1 MRGVRSTSFARAV
14 AGLAAGI
21 LLASAVSATATA
33 DTKKELAAAKAKLKA
48 IEKRMKASQ
57 QRLTQLR
64 AAGDAIAG
72 QMHEA
77 YESIEVIQARERRV
91 REDIQELR
99 KRLLSIQGR
108 LDDRA
113 RIAYQTGGVFS
124 LELLLGSHSL
134 SDLSSRLE
142 IVDRA
147 TDNDRALIERVEGL
161 DAHLRNRQVELNRLE
176 VQRLGKNRH
185 LIERQQ
191 TLQRQLSTEVDLINQ
206 QKSDAKK
213 IGALAKQLGKEWQRQ
228 VEEAR
233 QRAIQSTTRNALLK
247 PAPKKPSGP
256 ALSKGTVL
264 QICPVDPPNHYTS
277 SFGDP
282 RSGGRSHQGNDI
294 MAPYGTPIRA
304 PFPGVA
310 TTSSSYLGGL
320 GVYVHGEK
328 GFVFNAHLSRFGKL
342 GRVKAGDII
351 GYVGNTGNAR
361 YTSPHN
367 HFEWHPGGGSAVNPY
382 YYLLEACR

>member
-1 MRGVRSTSFARAV
+1 MKSPFARAV
-14 AGLAAGI
+14 ASLAAGVLVI
-21 LLASAVSATATA
+21 GLVGPTATA
-33 DTKKELAAAKAKLKA
+33 DTKSDLAAAKAKLKSL
-48 IEKRMKASQ
+48 EKRVEASQ
-57 QRLTQLR
+57 RRLERLR
-64 AAGDAIAG
+64 AAGDAIVG
-72 QMHEA
+72 QMYLAE
-77 YESIEVIQARERRV
+77 ESIHDLQKREHRVRQEIREARER
-91 REDIQELR
+91 
-99 KRLLSIQGR
+99 LLGIQGR

-113 RIAYQTGGVFS
+113 RLAYQTGGVLS
-124 LELLLGSHSL
+124 LELLLGSNSL
-134 SDLSSRLE
+134 SDFSSRLE

-147 TDNDRALIERVEGL
+147 TDSDRELIERVEAL
-161 DAHLRNRQVELNRLE
+161 DAELRNRTVQLRQLE
-176 VQRLGKNRH
+176 VQRLGKDRY
-185 LIERQQ
+185 LLERQQ
-191 TLQRQLSTEVDLINQ
+191 TLHRQMATEARLIDQ
-206 QKSDAKK
+206 QKSDVKK
-213 IGALAKQLGKEWQRQ
+213 MEALAKKLGTEWRRQ

-233 QRAIQSTTRNALLK
+233 QRAIQSTTRSALLT
-247 PAPKKPSGP
+247 PPPKKKPKGP
-256 ALSKGTVL
+256 QLSKKTL
-264 QICPVDPPNHYTS
+264 FQICPVDPPRHYTS

-310 TTSSSYLGGL
+310 TTSNSYLGGL

-367 HFEWHPGGGSAVNPY
+367 HFEWHPGNGAAVDPY
-382 YYLLEACR
+382 HYLNEVC

>member
-1 MRGVRSTSFARAV
+1 MRGVRSAFARAV
-14 AGLAAGI
+14 ASLAAG
-21 LLASAVSATATA
+21 LLMFSAVGATATA
-33 DTKKELAAAKAKLKA
+33 DTKKELEAAKAKLKA

-64 AAGDAIAG
+64 AAGDAVAG
-72 QMHEA
+72 QMHVA

-91 REDIQELR
+91 REDIQDLR
-99 KRLLSIQGR
+99 ERLLGIQGR

-113 RIAYQTGGVFS
+113 RLAYQTGGVFS
-124 LELLLGSHSL
+124 LELLLGSNSL

-161 DAHLRNRQVELNRLE
+161 DAHLRNRHVELNRLE
-176 VQRLGKNRH
+176 AQRLGKNRH
-185 LIERQQ
+185 LLERQQ
-191 TLQRQLSTEVDLINQ
+191 VLQRQMSTEVDLINQ

-213 IGALAKQLGKEWQRQ
+213 ISALAKKLGKEWQRQ

-256 ALSKGTVL
+256 ALSKNTVL

-320 GVYVHGEK
+320 GVYVKGSK

-342 GRVKAGDII
+342 GNVKAGDII

-367 HFEWHPGGGSAVNPY
+367 HFEWHPGNGSAVDPY
-382 YYLLEACR
+382 PYLNEVC

>member
-1 MRGVRSTSFARAV
+1 MAS
-14 AGLAAGI
+14 LAAGL
-21 LLASAVSATATA
+21 LLASVVGTTATA
-33 DTKKELAAAKAKLKA
+33 DTKKELEAAKAKLKA
-48 IEKRMKASQ
+48 LEKRMKASE

-64 AAGDAIAG
+64 SAGDAIAG
-72 QMHEA
+72 QMHVA
-77 YESIEVIQARERRV
+77 YESIEVLQAREERV
-91 REDIQELR
+91 RQDIREAR
-99 KRLLSIQGR
+99 DRLLGIQGR

-113 RIAYQTGGVFS
+113 RLAYQTGGVFS
-124 LELLLGSHSL
+124 LELLLSSSSL

-147 TDNDRALIERVEGL
+147 TDSDRALIERVEGL
-161 DAHLRNRQVELNRLE
+161 DAELRIRQAELNRLE
-176 VQRLGKNRH
+176 VRRLGQNRY
-185 LIERQQ
+185 LLERQQ
-191 TLQRQLSTEVDLINQ
+191 TLQRQMSTEVDLINQ
-206 QKSDAKK
+206 QKADAKK
-213 IGALAKQLGKEWQRQ
+213 ISALAKKLGKEWQRQ

-256 ALSKGTVL
+256 ALSKNTVL

-320 GVYVHGEK
+320 GVYVKGSK

-342 GRVKAGDII
+342 GNVKAGDII

-367 HFEWHPGGGSAVNPY
+367 HFEWHPGGGSAVDPY
-382 YYLLEACR
+382 PYLNEVC

>member
-1 MRGVRSTSFARAV
+1 V
-14 AGLAAGI
+14 ASLAAGL
-21 LLASAVSATATA
+21 LLASAVGTTATA
-33 DTKKELAAAKAKLKA
+33 DPKKELEAAKAKLKA
-48 IEKRMKASQ
+48 LEKRMKASQ
-57 QRLTQLR
+57 QRLTQFR

-72 QMHEA
+72 QMHAA

-91 REDIQELR
+91 RQDIRGVRE
-99 KRLLSIQGR
+99 RLLGIQGR

-113 RIAYQTGGVFS
+113 RTAYQTGGVFS
-124 LELLLGSHSL
+124 LELLLSSSSL

-147 TDNDRALIERVEGL
+147 TDSDRALIERVEGL
-161 DAHLRNRQVELNRLE
+161 DAELRNRQADLNRLE
-176 VQRLGKNRH
+176 AQRLGQNRH
-185 LIERQQ
+185 LIDRERI
-191 TLQRQLSTEVDLINQ
+191 LQRQLSTEVDLINQ

-213 IGALAKQLGKEWQRQ
+213 ISALAKKLGEEWQRQ

-233 QRAIQSTTRNALLK
+233 QRAVQSTTRNALLK

-256 ALSKGTVL
+256 ALSKNTVL

-294 MAPYGTPIRA
+294 MAPYGTPVRA

-320 GVYVHGEK
+320 GVYIHGEK

-367 HFEWHPGGGSAVNPY
+367 HFEWHPGGGSAVDPY
-382 YYLLEACR
+382 PYLNEVC

>member
-1 MRGVRSTSFARAV
+1 MAS
-14 AGLAAGI
+14 LAAGL
-21 LLASAVSATATA
+21 LLASAVGTTATA
-33 DTKKELAAAKAKLKA
+33 DTKKELAVAKAKLKA
-48 IEKRMKASQ
+48 LEKRVKASQ

-72 QMHEA
+72 QMHAA
-77 YESIEVIQARERRV
+77 YESIEVIQAKERRV
-91 REDIQELR
+91 RADIREVR
-99 KRLLSIQGR
+99 ERLLGIQGR
-108 LDDRA
+108 LDARA
-113 RIAYQTGGVFS
+113 RTAYQTGGVFS
-124 LELLLGSHSL
+124 LELLLGSNSL

-147 TDNDRALIERVEGL
+147 TDSDRALIERVEAL
-161 DAHLRNRQVELNRLE
+161 DAQLRNRQLELNRLE

-185 LIERQQ
+185 LLERQR
-191 TLQRQLSTEVDLINQ
+191 TLQRQLGTEVDLINQ
-206 QKSDAKK
+206 QKSDVKKIARLAKK
-213 IGALAKQLGKEWQRQ
+213 LGKEYQRQ
-228 VEEAR
+228 VEDAR
-233 QRAIQSTTRNALLK
+233 QRAIQSTTRKALLK
-247 PAPKKPSGP
+247 PTPKKPSGP
-256 ALSKGTVL
+256 ALSKNTVL

-320 GVYVHGEK
+320 GVYVHGDK

-367 HFEWHPGGGSAVNPY
+367 HFEWHPGGGSAVDPY
-382 YYLLEACR
+382 PYLNEVC

>member
-1 MRGVRSTSFARAV
+1 MAS
-14 AGLAAGI
+14 LAAG
-21 LLASAVSATATA
+21 LLVASAFGPTATA
-33 DTKKELAAAKAKLKA
+33 DPKKELAAAKAKLKA
-48 IEKRMKASQ
+48 LEKRMKASQ

-72 QMHEA
+72 QMHTA
-77 YESIEVIQARERRV
+77 YESIEVLQAKEEQVRQDIREARER
-91 REDIQELR
+91 
-99 KRLLSIQGR
+99 LLGIQGQ
-108 LDDRA
+108 LDERA
-113 RIAYQTGGVFS
+113 RAAYQTGGVLS
-124 LELLLGSHSL
+124 LEMLLGSNSL

-147 TDNDRALIERVEGL
+147 TDSDRALIERVEGL
-161 DAHLRNRQVELNRLE
+161 DAQLRNRQVELRRLE
-176 VQRLGKNRH
+176 AQRLGQNRH
-185 LIERQQ
+185 LLERQR
-191 TLQRQLSTEVDLINQ
+191 TLQRQMSTEVNLINQ

-213 IGALAKQLGKEWQRQ
+213 IAEVAKKLGREWQRQ

-233 QRAIQSTTRNALLK
+233 QRAIQSTTRNSLLK
-247 PAPKKPSGP
+247 PPPKKKPSGP
-256 ALSKGTVL
+256 SLSKNTVL
-264 QICPVDPPNHYTS
+264 QICPVDAPNHYTS

-342 GRVKAGDII
+342 GSVKAGDII

-367 HFEWHPGGGSAVNPY
+367 HFEWHPGNGSAVDPY
-382 YYLLEACR
+382 HYLNEVC

>member
-1 MRGVRSTSFARAV
+1 MRGVRSTAFARVV
-14 AGLAAGI
+14 ASLAASL
-21 LLASAVSATATA
+21 LLASAAGTTATA

-48 IEKRMKASQ
+48 LEKRMEASER
-57 QRLTQLR
+57 RLKELR

-72 QMHEA
+72 QMHLA
-77 YESIEVIQARERRV
+77 YESIEVLQAKERRV
-91 REDIQELR
+91 RQEIHGVR
-99 KRLLSIQGR
+99 ERLLGIQGR

-113 RIAYQTGGVFS
+113 RTAYQTGGVFS
-124 LELLLGSHSL
+124 LELLLSSSSL

-147 TDNDRALIERVEGL
+147 TDSDRALIERVEGL
-161 DAHLRNRQVELNRLE
+161 DAQLRTRQAELQRLE
-176 VQRLGKNRH
+176 IQRLGQNRH
-185 LIERQQ
+185 LLERQQ
-191 TLQRQLSTEVDLINQ
+191 TLQRQLNTEVDLINQ

-213 IGALAKQLGKEWQRQ
+213 ISALAKKLGEDWQQQ

-233 QRAIQSTTRNALLK
+233 QRAIQSTTRKALLK

-256 ALSKGTVL
+256 ALSKNTVL
-264 QICPVDPPNHYTS
+264 QICPVDPPRHYTS

-294 MAPYGTPIRA
+294 MAPYGTPVRA

-320 GVYVHGEK
+320 GVYVHGER

-367 HFEWHPGGGSAVNPY
+367 HFEWHPGGGSAVDPY
-382 YYLLEACR
+382 PYLNEVC

>member
-14 AGLAAGI
+14 ASLVAGL
-21 LLASAVSATATA
+21 LLFSAVGATATA

-64 AAGDAIAG
+64 SAGDAIAG
-72 QMHEA
+72 QMHAA

-99 KRLLSIQGR
+99 RRLQGIQGR

-113 RIAYQTGGVFS
+113 RMAYQTGGVFS

-176 VQRLGKNRH
+176 AQRLGKNRH

-191 TLQRQLSTEVDLINQ
+191 TLQRQLGTEVDLINQ
-206 QKSDAKK
+206 QKADAKK
-213 IGALAKQLGKEWQRQ
+213 ISALAKKLGKEWQRQ

-247 PAPKKPSGP
+247 PPPKKPSGP

-320 GVYVHGEK
+320 GVYVKGSK

-342 GRVKAGDII
+342 GNVKAGDII

-367 HFEWHPGGGSAVNPY
+367 HFEWHPGGGSAVDPY
-382 YYLLEACR
+382 PYLNEVC

>member
-1 MRGVRSTSFARAV
+1 MRGVRSSAFARAAASLV
-14 AGLAAGI
+14 AGVLV
-21 LLASAVSATATA
+21 ASLVGTTATA

-48 IEKRMKASQ
+48 IEKRMKASER
-57 QRLTQLR
+57 RLQQLR
-64 AAGDAIAG
+64 GAGDAIAG
-72 QMHEA
+72 QMHVA
-77 YESIEVIQARERRV
+77 YESIEVLQAKEKQVRRDIRDLRER
-91 REDIQELR
+91 
-99 KRLLSIQGR
+99 LLGIQGR

-113 RIAYQTGGVFS
+113 RRAYQTGGVFS
-124 LELLLGSHSL
+124 LELLLGSSSL

-147 TDNDRALIERVEGL
+147 TDSDRALIERVEGL
-161 DAHLRNRQVELNRLE
+161 DAQLRIRQAELRRLE
-176 VQRLGKNRH
+176 RERLGKNRH
-185 LIERQQ
+185 LLERQA
-191 TLQRQLSTEVDLINQ
+191 TLQRQMSTEMDLIDQ

-213 IGALAKQLGKEWQRQ
+213 ISALAKKLGKEWQRQ

-233 QRAIQSTTRNALLK
+233 QRAIQSTTRSALLK

-256 ALSKGTVL
+256 ALSKNTVL
-264 QICPVDPPNHYTS
+264 QICPVDPPRHYTS

-320 GVYVHGEK
+320 GVYIHGEK

-342 GRVKAGDII
+342 GSVKAGDII

-367 HFEWHPGGGSAVNPY
+367 HFEWHPGNGAAVDPFG
-382 YYLLEACR
+382 YLNEVC

>member
-14 AGLAAGI
+14 ASLAAG
-21 LLASAVSATATA
+21 LLLFSAVGATATA
-33 DTKKELAAAKAKLKA
+33 DPKKELAAAKAKLKS

-72 QMHEA
+72 QMHVA

-91 REDIQELR
+91 REDIQDLR
-99 KRLLSIQGR
+99 KRLLGIQGR

-113 RIAYQTGGVFS
+113 RMAYQTGGVFS

-134 SDLSSRLE
+134 SDLTSRLE

-161 DAHLRNRQVELNRLE
+161 DAHLRNRHVELNRLE
-176 VQRLGKNRH
+176 AQRLGKNRH
-185 LIERQQ
+185 LLDRQQ
-191 TLQRQLSTEVDLINQ
+191 TLQRQMSTEVDLINQ

-213 IGALAKQLGKEWQRQ
+213 INALAKKLGKEWQRQ

-256 ALSKGTVL
+256 ALSKNTVL

-294 MAPYGTPIRA
+294 MAPYGTPVRA

-320 GVYVHGEK
+320 GVYVKGSK

-342 GRVKAGDII
+342 GNVKAGDII

-367 HFEWHPGGGSAVNPY
+367 HFEWHPGNGSAVDPY
-382 YYLLEACR
+382 PYLNEVC

>member
-1 MRGVRSTSFARAV
+1 MRGVRSTAFARLV
-14 AGLAAGI
+14 ASLAAGV
-21 LLASAVSATATA
+21 LLASAVGTTATA

-48 IEKRMKASQ
+48 LEKRMKVSQ

-72 QMHEA
+72 QMHTA
-77 YESIEVIQARERRV
+77 YESIEALQARERRV
-91 REDIQELR
+91 RQDIREVR
-99 KRLLSIQGR
+99 ERLLGIQGR
-108 LDDRA
+108 LDARA
-113 RIAYQTGGVFS
+113 RTAYQTGGVFS
-124 LELLLGSHSL
+124 LELLLSSSSL

-147 TDNDRALIERVEGL
+147 TDSDRALIERVEGL
-161 DAHLRNRQVELNRLE
+161 DAQLRTRQAELNRLE
-176 VQRLGKNRH
+176 VQRLGQNRH
-185 LIERQQ
+185 LIERQR

-206 QKSDAKK
+206 QKTDAKK
-213 IGALAKQLGKEWQRQ
+213 IATLAKKLGKEWQRQ
-228 VEEAR
+228 VEEAH
-233 QRAIQSTTRNALLK
+233 QRAIQSATRQAILK
-247 PAPKKPSGP
+247 PTPKKPSGP
-256 ALSKGTVL
+256 VLSKNTVL

-294 MAPYGTPIRA
+294 MAPYGTPVRA

-320 GVYVHGEK
+320 GVYVKGSK

-342 GRVKAGDII
+342 GNVKAGDII

-367 HFEWHPGGGSAVNPY
+367 HFEWHPGGGSAVDPY
-382 YYLLEACR
+382 PYLNEVC

>member
-1 MRGVRSTSFARAV
+1 VRGVRSRSFARAV
-14 AGLAAGI
+14 ASLAAGL

-33 DTKKELAAAKAKLKA
+33 DPKKELEAAKAKLKA
-48 IEKRMKASQ
+48 LEKRMKASQ

-72 QMHEA
+72 QMHAA

-91 REDIQELR
+91 RQDISEVR
-99 KRLLSIQGR
+99 ERLVGIQGR

-113 RIAYQTGGVFS
+113 RLAYQTGGVFS
-124 LELLLGSHSL
+124 LELLLGSNSL

-147 TDNDRALIERVEGL
+147 TDSDRALIERVEGL
-161 DAHLRNRQVELNRLE
+161 DAQLRSRQAELNRLE
-176 VQRLGKNRH
+176 IERLGKNRH

-213 IGALAKQLGKEWQRQ
+213 ITALAKKLGKEWQRQ

-294 MAPYGTPIRA
+294 MAPYGTPVRA
-304 PFPGVA
+304 PFPGIA

-320 GVYVHGEK
+320 GVYVKGSK

-342 GRVKAGDII
+342 GNVKAGDII

-367 HFEWHPGGGSAVNPY
+367 HFEWHPGNGSAVDPY
-382 YYLLEACR
+382 PYLNEVC

>member
-1 MRGVRSTSFARAV
+1 MSFARAV
-14 AGLAAGI
+14 ASLAAGL
-21 LLASAVSATATA
+21 LLASAVSASATA
-33 DTKKELAAAKAKLKA
+33 DPKKELEAAKAKLKS

-72 QMHEA
+72 QMHAA

-91 REDIQELR
+91 REDIRELR
-99 KRLLSIQGR
+99 KRLLGIQGR

-176 VQRLGKNRH
+176 AQRLGKNRH

-213 IGALAKQLGKEWQRQ
+213 IGALAKKLGKDWQRQ

-320 GVYVHGEK
+320 GVYVKGSK

-342 GRVKAGDII
+342 GNVKAGDII

-367 HFEWHPGGGSAVNPY
+367 HFEWHPGNGSAVDPY
-382 YYLLEACR
+382 GYLNEVC